1 MNRLL
6 DVWVYLKN
14 KVFRTPSNSLENL
27 REYKVTECEILRQQQ
42 MVRTV
47 VRKMQTRA
55 QTAVENEGGYVEKN
69 KCSI

>member
-27 REYKVTECEILRQQQ
+27 RECKVTECEILRQQQ

-55 QTAVENEGGYVEKN
+55 QTTQTTKAGM
-69 KCSI
+69 